1 MARAADRSEAVRPHT
16 KRMGR
21 EVAMQYLY
29 SCEARDELPGAA
41 TFDAF
46 FEMLS
51 AEYKLRDDR
60 LVRKTREYATML
72 YQQAALHQDEIDAI
86 LRPKCEESWG
96 WERIDA
102 VDRNVLRVCLAE
114 MLYDSG
120 TPMLVCLD
128 EAVEIA
134 RDFSGSEGGGF
145 VNGVLNSVKGDL
157 VRAGKWR

>member
-1 MARAADRSEAVRPHT
+1 MTRAADRSEAVRPHT

-29 SCEARDELPGAA
+29 SCETRDELPGAA

-60 LVRKTREYATML
+60 LVRKTREYATSL
-72 YQQAALHQDEIDAI
+72 YELATLHRDEIDAI
-86 LRPKCEESWG
+86 LRPKCDESWG
-96 WERIDA
+96 WERIDI

-114 MLYDSG
+114 LLYRDD
-120 TPMLVCLD
+120 TPMLVCID

-134 RDFSGSEGGGF
+134 RDFSGSEGGRF
-145 VNGVLNSVKGDL
+145 VNGVLNSIKNDL
-157 VRAGKWR
+157 VAAGKWR

>member
-1 MARAADRSEAVRPHT
+1 MARSADRSEAVRPHT

-29 SCEARDELPGAA
+29 SCESRGELPSAA

-46 FEMLS
+46 FEMLC
-51 AEYKLRDDR
+51 AEYQLRDDR

-72 YQQAALHQDEIDAI
+72 YQQEALHAEEIDAI
-86 LRPKCEESWG
+86 LAPKCDESWG

-102 VDRNVLRVCLAE
+102 VDRNVLRVCLTE
-114 MLYDSG
+114 MLYDES
-120 TPMLVCLD
+120 TPMLVCID

-134 RDFSGSEGGGF
+134 RDFSGAEGGSF
-145 VNGVLNSVKGDL
+145 VNGVLNSIKGDMI
-157 VRAGKWR
+157 RAGKWR

>member
-1 MARAADRSEAVRPHT
+1 MARSVDRSEAVRPHT

-29 SCEARDELPGAA
+29 SCDTRGELPGAA

-46 FEMLS
+46 FEMLC

-72 YQQAALHQDEIDAI
+72 YQLAALHAEEIDAI
-86 LRPKCEESWG
+86 LRPKCEASWG

-114 MLYDSG
+114 LLYDTE
-120 TPMLVCLD
+120 TPMLVCID

-134 RDFSGSEGGGF
+134 RDFSGAEGGSF
-145 VNGVLNSVKGDL
+145 VNGVLNSIKNDL
-157 VRAGKWR
+157 LKSGKRR

>member
-1 MARAADRSEAVRPHT
+1 
-16 KRMGR
+16 MGR

-29 SCEARDELPGAA
+29 SCETRDELPTAA

-46 FEMLS
+46 FEVLC

-72 YQQAALHQDEIDAI
+72 YQQAALHAEEIDAI
-86 LRPKCEESWG
+86 LRPKCDESWG

-102 VDRNVLRVCLAE
+102 VDRNVLRVALAE
-114 MLYDSG
+114 MLYSSE
-120 TPMLVCLD
+120 TPVLVCID

-145 VNGVLNSVKGDL
+145 VNGVLNSIRGDL
-157 VRAGKWR
+157 VKSGKWR

>member
-1 MARAADRSEAVRPHT
+1 
-16 KRMGR
+16 MGR

-29 SCEARDELPGAA
+29 SCDTRGEIPGAA

-46 FEMLS
+46 FEMLR
-51 AEYKLRDDR
+51 AEYDLRDDR

-72 YQQAALHQDEIDAI
+72 YQLVALHAEEIDAV
-86 LRPKCEESWG
+86 LRPKCKESWG

-114 MLYDSG
+114 LLYGEG
-120 TPMLVCLD
+120 TPMLVCID

-134 RDFSGSEGGGF
+134 RDFSGAEGGTF
-145 VNGVLNSVKGDL
+145 VNGVLNSIKGDL
-157 VRAGKWR
+157 VKSGKWR

>member
-1 MARAADRSEAVRPHT
+1 MARSVDRSEAVRPHT

-29 SCEARDELPGAA
+29 SCDSRGELPGAA

-46 FEMLS
+46 FEMLC

-72 YQQAALHQDEIDAI
+72 YQLAALHAEEIDAI
-86 LRPKCEESWG
+86 LRPKCDESWG
-96 WERIDA
+96 WERIDS

-114 MLYDSG
+114 MLYDAG
-120 TPMLVCLD
+120 TPMLVCID

-134 RDFSGSEGGGF
+134 RDFSGSEGGSF
-145 VNGVLNSVKGDL
+145 VNGVLNSIKNDL
-157 VRAGKWR
+157 LKSGKWR

>member
-1 MARAADRSEAVRPHT
+1 MTRPADRSEAVRPHT

-29 SCEARDELPGAA
+29 SCETRGELPTAA

-46 FEMLS
+46 FEMLC

-72 YQQAALHQDEIDAI
+72 YRQAALHGEEIDAI
-86 LRPKCEESWG
+86 LRPKCDESWG

-102 VDRNVLRVCLAE
+102 VDRNVLRVGLAE
-114 MLYDSG
+114 LLYCPE
-120 TPMLVCLD
+120 TPKIVCID

-134 RDFSGSEGGGF
+134 RDFSGAEGGSF
-145 VNGVLNSVKGDL
+145 VNGVLNAVKSDM
-157 VRAGKWR
+157 VKSGKWQ

>member
-1 MARAADRSEAVRPHT
+1 MARSADRSEAVRPHT

-29 SCEARDELPGAA
+29 SCETRGELPTAA

-46 FEMLS
+46 FEMLC

-72 YQQAALHQDEIDAI
+72 YQQAALHGEEIDAI
-86 LRPKCEESWG
+86 LRPKCDESWG

-114 MLYDSG
+114 LLYDKE
-120 TPMLVCLD
+120 TPKLVWNVTGCIID
-128 EAVEIA
+128 KP
-134 RDFSGSEGGGF
+134 
-145 VNGVLNSVKGDL
+145 VLIETIILFLSVGL
-157 VRAGKWR
+157 CCISYESQR

>member
-1 MARAADRSEAVRPHT
+1 MARSADRSEAVRPHT

-29 SCEARDELPGAA
+29 SCESRDELPGAA

-46 FEMLS
+46 FEMLC

-72 YQQAALHQDEIDAI
+72 YQQAALHADEIDAI
-86 LRPKCEESWG
+86 LRPKCDESWG

-102 VDRNVLRVCLAE
+102 VDRNVLRVCLTE
-114 MLYDSG
+114 LLYCSE
-120 TPMLVCLD
+120 TPSLVCID

-134 RDFSGSEGGGF
+134 RDFSGAEGGSF
-145 VNGVLNSVKGDL
+145 VNGVLNSVKNDL
-157 VRAGKWR
+157 VKSGKWR

>member
-1 MARAADRSEAVRPHT
+1 MASGADRSEAVRPHT

-29 SCEARDELPGAA
+29 SCESRGELPGAA
-41 TFDAF
+41 TFDSF
-46 FEMLS
+46 FEVLC

-72 YQQAALHQDEIDAI
+72 YQLAALHDAEIDAI
-86 LRPKCEESWG
+86 IRPKCENSWS
-96 WERIDA
+96 WERVDA

-114 MLYDSG
+114 MLYCPD
-120 TPMLVCLD
+120 TPMLVCID

-134 RDFSGSEGGGF
+134 RDFSGAEGGTF
-145 VNGVLNSVKGDL
+145 VNGVLNAIKGDMMKS
-157 VRAGKWR
+157 GKWR

>member
-1 MARAADRSEAVRPHT
+1 MARSADRSEAVRPHT

-29 SCEARDELPGAA
+29 SCETRGEIPGAA

-46 FEMLS
+46 FEMLC

-72 YQQAALHQDEIDAI
+72 YQLAALHADEIDAM
-86 LRPKCEESWG
+86 LRPKCDESWG

-114 MLYDSG
+114 MLYDTG
-120 TPMLVCLD
+120 TPMLVCID

-145 VNGVLNSVKGDL
+145 VNGVLNSIRGDL
-157 VRAGKWR
+157 VKSGKWR